1 MKKLSAGLI
10 VYRQAGNGIE
20 VLIAHMGS
28 PWWAK
33 KDAGAWSIPKGEYQ
47 EGDDPLANARR
58 EFKEE
63 LGQEPPA
70 GELLELGTIEQKNY
84 KTVIAWAI
92 EADLDVSHVTSN
104 TRAIEWPPRS
114 GKMQEFSEIDR
125 AAYLPLN
132 VAAQKLIPAQVELLE
147 RLARKLGTGM
157 RRPEEPVKPFQP
169 SLF

>member
-10 VYRQAGNGIE
+10 VYRQAGDGIE

-47 EGDDPLANARR
+47 EGEDPMANAKR

-63 LGQEPPA
+63 LGKDVP
-70 GELLELGTIEQKNY
+70 GGKWLDLGTIEQKNS
-84 KTVIAWAI
+84 KTVIAWAV
-92 EADLDVSHVTSN
+92 EGDLDVSHTTSN
-104 TRAIEWPPRS
+104 KVTIEWPPRS
-114 GKMQEFSEIDR
+114 GKTQEFPEIDR
-125 AAYLPLN
+125 IAYFPLN
-132 VAAQKLIPAQVELLE
+132 VASQKLIPAQVELLE
-147 RLARKLGTGM
+147 RLAQKLGTDTHK
-157 RRPEEPVKPFQP
+157 PEEPSKPSQP